1 MPVLYEEVPVRRLLT
16 GGTLGRTAPLAFIT
30 LTFEYGREFHG
41 MRVLTA
47 QGETNEFIKPVL
59 RYYDYR
65 NILQVRRGAKHQNRC
80 EKIWPSMDQCKCIL
94 LLVVFS
100 FVSR

>member
-16 GGTLGRTAPLAFIT
+16 GGTLGRKAPLAFIT

-65 NILQVRRGAKHQNRC
+65 N
-80 EKIWPSMDQCKCIL
+80 
-94 LLVVFS
+94 VVKVGRPKLASVEVCHSGIRLFDS
-100 FVSR
+100 